1 MPPKK
6 EVAVKP
12 AYDLQLR
19 AAVIELLT
27 RRKDAESCRGKY
39 GGEAQMNKEGSAW
52 LVGLSVEREASEVGV
67 KVHE

>member
-1 MPPKK
+1 MSPNK
-6 EVAVKP
+6 EVAEEP
-12 AYDLQLR
+12 PHDLQLR

-52 LVGLSVEREASEVGV
+52 LVGLSVEREVSEVGV
-67 KVHE
+67 KMHE

>member
-6 EVAVKP
+6 EVAVEP
-12 AYDLQLR
+12 AHDLQLR

-27 RRKDAESCRGKY
+27 RRKDAESCRGNY
-39 GGEAQMNKEGSAW
+39 GGEAQTDKEGSAW
-52 LVGLSVEREASEVGV
+52 LVGLSVEQEASEVGV